1 MSSIQDPT
9 QRKNR
14 EECQVSLR
22 KTGQRAQAID
32 TMVPM
37 KTDMS
42 ETNSV
47 VYTMSLLPEEFKTV
61 VSILGH
67 TATEDP
73 SNSPNVKSILEDK
86 QMCFS
91 RLQNKSRDGEEAT
104 SKEAKCAL

>member
-1 MSSIQDPT
+1 
-9 QRKNR
+9 
-14 EECQVSLR
+14 
-22 KTGQRAQAID
+22 
-32 TMVPM
+32 MVPM